1 MGKLLKLITQEEFK
15 SDPYSIQQRALD
27 LFKRFARLPR
37 PTVAAT
43 QLHHEDTMT
52 HDPTED
58 TLMEDFLD
66 RLNDEGTDNDGK
78 TNNPPLLSQKK
89 VTQIQKKKYDDIHTR
104 ADSLDFVRRLRYD
117 WNGTTK

>member
-37 PTVAAT
+37 PIATTT
-43 QLHHEDTMT
+43 QLHQDTMSL
-52 HDPTED
+52 DPTED
-58 TLMEDFLD
+58 KLMEDFMD
-66 RLNDEGTDNDGK
+66 RLNDEGTDDDGK

-89 VTQIQKKKYDDIHTR
+89 VTQSPPKKE
-104 ADSLDFVRRLRYD
+104 V
-117 WNGTTK
+117 

>member
-37 PTVAAT
+37 PVAT
-43 QLHHEDTMT
+43 TSQLGHQDTMAL
-52 HDPTED
+52 DPMED

-66 RLNDEGTDNDGK
+66 RLNDEGTDDDGK

-89 VTQIQKKKYDDIHTR
+89 VTQSPPQKE
-104 ADSLDFVRRLRYD
+104 V
-117 WNGTTK
+117 